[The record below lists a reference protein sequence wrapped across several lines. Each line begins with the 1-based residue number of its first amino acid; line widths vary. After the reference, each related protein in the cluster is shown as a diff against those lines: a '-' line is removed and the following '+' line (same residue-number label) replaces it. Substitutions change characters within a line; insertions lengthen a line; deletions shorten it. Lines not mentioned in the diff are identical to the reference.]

1 VGKISLRRV
10 DGGLNLLFRH
20 IDILIEIKLQRD
32 DRTANELV
40 EVIWAEAGHLA
51 KLPFQRCRD

>member
-1 VGKISLRRV
+1 LRRV

-32 DRTANELV
+32 DRTAKRAGRGHL
-40 EVIWAEAGHLA
+40 AEAGHLTE
-51 KLPFQRCRD
+51 LPFQRRRD